1 MTDDQPT
8 IFQAEKPMRKIA
20 RSALLYTM
28 LKFAPRFLCL
38 VVGLLAVLRPM
49 DRLYAQN
56 MQSGDYHPQT
66 PVSSSQSASTAPVV
80 TTGAASSV
88 TYNSAILRG
97 TVNAHGL
104 STTAWFQYQIVN
116 GPSKNTVLTQTIIG
130 TSDTEVSIR
139 IIELLPGATYYYRL
153 VAKNDTGTTY
163 GNELSLTTAD
173 VNTSAIATEIT
184 RPIGAISINSG
195 AYCTNSLT
203 VTANLSATDNTGVTG
218 YYLSVNATPP
228 SQHTAGWT
236 SITTTTIYEEDVS
249 YTLSNIDGRNTVYA
263 WYKDASGNISDTAS
277 NSIVVDTTP
286 PTITIANPTSDQA
299 YTTTNGTISLS
310 GSASDNSNEI
320 NSVLWTNSR
329 GRSDKERHAIDWTI
343 PDIDLSK
350 GDNVITV
357 KAIDSVGN
365 TGIATITITF
375 TADNTSPVVKTGPA
389 SSITTDLATLSG
401 TINPMGLSAT
411 VWFQYG
417 TSSGSYSGTTSIQ
430 SIEHGSNTIP
440 ISNRISGLQTSATY
454 YYQLVAQNSVGTAS
468 GSEMAFNTL
477 PPKGKIYGNVVCLIK
492 GEPVEFAKL
501 RLKGTGARKKSL
513 QITHTDAHGFFA
525 CDDLDAETH
534 DISVT
539 KTGFKSFSQAVM
551 LKEGEEKKIEIK
563 LTRTEEDKKPEKD
576 SRNDQQKTN

>member
-8 IFQAEKPMRKIA
+8 IFQAETPMRKIA
-20 RSALLYTM
+20 RSVLSYTM
-28 LKFAPRFLCL
+28 LKFAPRFLYFM
-38 VVGLLAVLRPM
+38 VGLLAILRPM

-56 MQSGDYHPQT
+56 MQSGDYYSPT
-66 PVSSSQSASTAPVV
+66 PAYSIQSAATAPI
-80 TTGAASSV
+80 TTTDTASSV
-88 TYNSAILRG
+88 TYNSATLRG
-97 TVNAHGL
+97 TVNARGL

-116 GPSKNTVLTQTIIG
+116 GPSQNTALTQTIIG
-130 TSDTEVSIR
+130 TSDTEVSMR
-139 IIELLPGATYYYRL
+139 IIALRPGTTYYYRL

-163 GNELSLTTAD
+163 GNELSLTTTD
-173 VNTSAIATEIT
+173 INTSAIATEIT
-184 RPIGAISINSG
+184 PPIGAISINGG
-195 AYCTNSLT
+195 AHCTNSLT

-218 YYLSVNATPP
+218 YYLSANATPP

-236 SITTTTIYEEDVS
+236 SITPTDNYKEDVS
-249 YTLSNIDGRNTVYA
+249 YTLSNIDGKNTVYA

-286 PTITIANPTSDQA
+286 PTITITNPTSDQA
-299 YTTTNGTISLS
+299 YTTTNGTISLR

-329 GRSDKERHAIDWTI
+329 GRSDKERHAVDWTI

-365 TGIATITITF
+365 TGIATITITY
-375 TADNTSPVVKTGPA
+375 TAGDNAPVVQTGPA
-389 SSITTDLATLSG
+389 TSITTDLATLSG

-440 ISNRISGLQTSATY
+440 ISNRISELQTNMTY
-454 YYQLVAQNSVGTAS
+454 YYRLVAQNSAGAAS
-468 GSEMAFNTL
+468 GSEMTFNTL

-492 GEPVEFAKL
+492 GEPVESAKL
-501 RLKGTGARKKSL
+501 RLKGTRARKKSF

-525 CDDLDAETH
+525 YDDLDAETH

-539 KTGFKSFSQAVM
+539 KAGFKSFSQAVT

-576 SRNDQQKTN
+576 SKNDQQKTN